1 MIIGIGIDITEVA
14 RFRRWLEDESLLS
27 RYFSPQEIED
37 VRTKGDRQA
46 ESLAGRFAAKEA
58 FAKAMG
64 TGFRNMGLR
73 DLTVWSDRLGKPSI
87 EMDGPAEALFHERG
101 GSSVFLS
108 ISHEESHAVAMVV
121 VEGA

>member
-14 RFRRWLEDESLLS
+14 RFRRWLRDAHLLR
-27 RYFSPQEIED
+27 RYFSDQEIDD
-37 VRTKGDRQA
+37 VRAKGDGQA

-87 EMDGPAEALFHERG
+87 EMSGPAKVLFHERG
-101 GSSVFLS
+101 GHTVFLS

-121 VEGA
+121 VEGE

>member
-14 RFRRWLEDESLLS
+14 RFRRWLDDEHLLR
-27 RYFSPQEIED
+27 RYFSAQEIDD
-37 VRTKGDRQA
+37 VRSKGNGQA

-64 TGFRNMGLR
+64 TGFRDMGLR

-87 EMDGPAEALFHERG
+87 EMSGRAEVLFHERG
-101 GSSVFLS
+101 GHSVFLS

-121 VEGA
+121 VEGE

>member
-14 RFRRWLEDESLLS
+14 RFRRWLEDEALLS

-37 VRTKGDRQA
+37 VRNKGDRQA

-87 EMDGPAEALFHERG
+87 EMNGPAELLFHERG
-101 GSSVFLS
+101 GQKVFLS

-121 VEGA
+121 VEGV

>member
-1 MIIGIGIDITEVA
+1 MIIGIGIDITEVS
-14 RFRRWLEDESLLS
+14 RFARWLEDEALLK
-27 RYFSPQEIED
+27 RYFSSQEIED

-64 TGFRNMGLR
+64 TGFRDMGLR

-87 EMDGPAEALFHERG
+87 EMSGPAEVLFHERG
-101 GSSVFLS
+101 GDAVFLS

-121 VEGA
+121 VEGS

>member
-1 MIIGIGIDITEVA
+1 MIIGIGIDITEVD
-14 RFRRWLEDESLLS
+14 RFKRWLHDESLLS
-27 RYFSPQEIED
+27 RYFSRQEIED
-37 VRTKGDRQA
+37 VRTKGDGQA

-87 EMDGPAEALFHERG
+87 EMTGPAEVLFHERG
-101 GSSVFLS
+101 GHSVFLS

-121 VEGA
+121 VEGN